1 MAEKESSSSS
11 DSKSNYH
18 FLHNFFYPD
27 TVAIV
32 GATKNAM
39 KINYQLVENNVRL
52 NFRGKV
58 IPINPHSDEIA
69 GLKAYKSLKD
79 VPEKID
85 VAVVSIPAHKCIAVI
100 RECIDLGIK
109 RIVMVAGGFSE
120 GGNEG
125 MERND
130 ETKKLIRE
138 NNLYMIG
145 PNTLSPV
152 NAENNLAISFHHL
165 NTLKRGKV
173 SYVFQSGLYE
183 YKLNWINAQAGVNKV
198 LDLGNKMDINEV
210 DALEYLG
217 SDSSTKVIAMHIESI
232 CGDGREFNRVLK
244 QTTEKKPVI
253 ILKSGRT
260 AAGSRA
266 AASHTGSLAGENDAL
281 FDGLLKQSGAVRA
294 HNLED
299 FFDLAK
305 TFAFLEPPKGNRVA
319 VITLSGGEGVIAT
332 DACAMH
338 GLQLADFSRKSYAIL
353 KEIFPPWEIPLN
365 PFDSGVCFEFHTDD
379 FENALNKL
387 TSIPEDDGV
396 DCVIMQLPTTVVE
409 RVKAID
415 TSDDALI
422 RMMDF
427 MVRFFLSMKKSG
439 KPFCLWRS
447 AMDETETEFV
457 KRVEAQSIP
466 VYPSQERSARAMAA
480 LYRYYEYV
488 RRNSNR

>member
-1 MAEKESSSSS
+1 MAAGDDISNS
-11 DSKSNYH
+11 DTQSNNH

-52 NFRGKV
+52 NFRGRV
-58 IPINPHSDEIA
+58 IPINPNSDEIA

-85 VAVVSIPAHKCIAVI
+85 VVVVSIPAHKCIAVI

-109 RIVMVAGGFSE
+109 QIVMVTGGFSE
-120 GGNEG
+120 GDSEG
-125 MERND
+125 EKRTEEIER
-130 ETKKLIRE
+130 LIRE
-138 NNLYMIG
+138 NNLHIIG

-152 NAENNLAISFHHL
+152 NAENNFAVSFHHL
-165 NTLKRGKV
+165 NTLKRGGI
-173 SYVFQSGLYE
+173 SFVFQSGLYE

-198 LDLGNKMDINEV
+198 LDLGNKMDVNEV

-217 SDSSTKVIAMHIESI
+217 SDSSTKVIAMHVESI
-232 CGDGREFNRVLK
+232 RGDGREFNSVLK
-244 QTTEKKPVI
+244 KTTKIKPVI

-266 AASHTGSLAGENDAL
+266 AASHTGSLATENDAL
-281 FDGLLKQSGAVRA
+281 FDGLIKQSGAVRA
-294 HNLED
+294 HNLEY

-305 TFAFLEPPKGNRVA
+305 TFAFLKPPAGNRVA

-332 DACAMH
+332 DACEMH
-338 GLQLADFSRKSYAIL
+338 GLQLADFSQKSYAIL
-353 KEIFPPWEIPLN
+353 KEIFPPWEVPLN

-387 TSIPEDDGV
+387 TAIPEDDGV

-415 TSDDALI
+415 PSDDALI

-427 MVRFFLSMKKSG
+427 MVKFFLSMKESG

-457 KRVEAQSIP
+457 RRIEAQSIP

-480 LYRYYEYV
+480 LYRYSEYM
-488 RRNSNR
+488 RRNNNR